1 MRHAPGFHEGLFNF
15 RSDHSRGRCVMLASA
30 IIVAINSWLTTDIF
44 YTSFLMIYGIDLV
57 NIGIITFIPYIASCF
72 GIFSPSLLER
82 FPKRRWLLVGGKL
95 LYYTLNILGITLVPV
110 IVTEPGTRVVCLAV
124 IIFLANLINALIGS
138 GFSIWHLNFIP
149 ESIRAD
155 FFLKQSTIS
164 SFIGIGISLIS
175 GVIADALSASPYAN
189 TIIIL
194 LRYVAFGL
202 ALIDVVVLS
211 LPKEYPY
218 PRSHARPRFKDIVTM
233 PLSSKPFMLTM
244 LVIVMHTFFQNV
256 PASFVNY
263 YLLNNV
269 GVRFTYINAINMVYP
284 FTLLLLQP
292 IARRLINR
300 FGWFKVLSVS
310 MLLHAPSWIA
320 YACVTG
326 GNYMWLFTATR
337 LFQHVIGVCL
347 NTAYSN
353 IAYVNLPP
361 KDQTNYF
368 SFYQLAV
375 NVTSLIAMMLGTGLV
390 ALIGDWTP
398 VILGIPFTG
407 VQLLILLRALGNLA
421 VPMVISSCFHIL
433 DPQVRTCA
441 ASIKSPVR
449 T

>member
-1 MRHAPGFHEGLFNF
+1 MIRVPKLHSSLFNF
-15 RSDHSRGRCVMLASA
+15 QDDHSRGRCVMLTSA
-30 IIVAINSWLTTDIF
+30 IITAVNSWLTTDIF

-82 FPKRRWLLVGGKL
+82 FSKRRWVLVGGKL

-110 IVTEPGTRVVCLAV
+110 IVTDPGTRIVCFAA

-149 ESIRAD
+149 DSIRAD

-175 GVIADALSASPYAN
+175 GVVADMLSASPYAD

-194 LRYVAFGL
+194 FRYVAYGL
-202 ALIDVVVLS
+202 ALIDVVILA

-218 PRSHARPRFKDIVTM
+218 PKTHDRPRLKDVITM
-233 PLSSKPFMLTM
+233 PLSSRPFMMTM
-244 LVIVMHTFFQNV
+244 LVIVLHTFFNNV

-263 YLLNNV
+263 YLLNDV
-269 GVRFTYINAINMVYP
+269 GVRFTYINAINLVYP
-284 FTLLLLQP
+284 FTLLFLQP

-300 FGWFKVLSVS
+300 FGWFKVLAVS
-310 MLLHAPSWIA
+310 MLLHAPSWVA
-320 YACVTG
+320 YACVNS
-326 GNYMWLFTATR
+326 GNYLWLFTATR
-337 LFQHVIGVCL
+337 LFQHVIGVGL

-361 KDQTNYF
+361 RDQTNYF
-368 SFYQLAV
+368 SFYQLAA
-375 NVTSLIAMMLGTGLV
+375 NLTAFTAMMLGTGLV

-398 VILGIPFTG
+398 VILGISLPS
-407 VQLLILLRALGNLA
+407 VQLLILLRAAGNLI
-421 VPMVISSCFHIL
+421 VPMVIFSRFRIL
-433 DPQVRTCA
+433 DPQTRAAAELQRT
-441 ASIKSPVR
+441 
-449 T
+449 

>member
-1 MRHAPGFHEGLFNF
+1 MRHIPQHHEGLFNF

-30 IIVAINSWLTTDIF
+30 IIVSVNSWLTTDIF

-95 LYYTLNILGITLVPV
+95 AYYTLNILGITLVPV
-110 IVTEPGTRVVCLAV
+110 LVADHGMRIVCFGL
-124 IIFLANLINALIGS
+124 IIFLANLINSLIGS

-155 FFLKQSTIS
+155 YFLKQSTVS

-175 GVIADALSASPYAN
+175 GVVADALSASPYAN

-194 LRYVAFGL
+194 FRYVAFGL

-218 PRSHARPRFKDIVTM
+218 PRSHDRPRFKDIVTM
-233 PLSSKPFMLTM
+233 PLSSRPFMVTM
-244 LVIVMHTFFQNV
+244 LVIVLHTFFSNV

-269 GVRFTYINAINMVYP
+269 GVRFTYINVINMVYP
-284 FTLLLLQP
+284 FTLLFLQP
-292 IARRLINR
+292 VARRLINR
-300 FGWFKVLSVS
+300 FGWFKVLAVS
-310 MLLHAPSWIA
+310 MLLHAPSWVA

-326 GNYMWLFTATR
+326 GNYLWLFTATR
-337 LFQHVIGVCL
+337 LFQHVIGVGL

-353 IAYVNLPP
+353 VAFVNLPP
-361 KDQTNYF
+361 RDQTNYF

-375 NVTSLIAMMLGTGLV
+375 NMTAFVAMMLGTGLI

-398 VILGIPFTG
+398 VILGIPFTS
-407 VQLLILLRALGNLA
+407 VQLIMLLRAVGNLV
-421 VPMVISSCFHIL
+421 VPIVIFSFFGIL
-433 DPQVRTCA
+433 DPNRRA
-441 ASIKSPVR
+441 EAG
-449 T
+449 

>member
-1 MRHAPGFHEGLFNF
+1 MRHASRLHTSLFSF
-15 RSDHSRGRCVMLASA
+15 RDDHSRGRCVMLTSA
-30 IIVAINSWLTTDIF
+30 IITAVNSWLTTDIF

-82 FPKRRWLLVGGKL
+82 FSRRRWVLVGGKL

-110 IVTEPGTRVVCLAV
+110 IVTDPGTRIVCFAA

-149 ESIRAD
+149 DSIRAD

-175 GVIADALSASPYAN
+175 GVVADMLSASPYAD

-194 LRYVAFGL
+194 FRYVAYGL
-202 ALIDVVVLS
+202 ALIDVVILA

-218 PRSHARPRFKDIVTM
+218 PKTHDRPRLKDVITM
-233 PLSSKPFMLTM
+233 PLSSRPFMMTM
-244 LVIVMHTFFQNV
+244 LVIVLHTFFNNV

-263 YLLNNV
+263 YLLNDV
-269 GVRFTYINAINMVYP
+269 GVRFTYINAINLVYP
-284 FTLLLLQP
+284 FTLLFLQP

-300 FGWFKVLSVS
+300 FGWFKVLAVS
-310 MLLHAPSWIA
+310 MLLHAPSWVA
-320 YACVTG
+320 YACVNS
-326 GNYMWLFTATR
+326 GNYLWLFTATR
-337 LFQHVIGVCL
+337 LFQHVIGVGL

-361 KDQTNYF
+361 RDQTNYF
-368 SFYQLAV
+368 SFYQLAA
-375 NVTSLIAMMLGTGLV
+375 NLTAFTAMMLGTGLV

-398 VILGIPFTG
+398 VILGISLPS
-407 VQLLILLRALGNLA
+407 VQLLILLRAAGNLI
-421 VPMVISSCFHIL
+421 VPMVIFSRFRIL
-433 DPQVRTCA
+433 DPQTRAAAELQRT
-441 ASIKSPVR
+441 
-449 T
+449 

>member
-1 MRHAPGFHEGLFNF
+1 MRHIPQHHEGLFNF

-30 IIVAINSWLTTDIF
+30 IIVSVNSWLTTDIF

-95 LYYTLNILGITLVPV
+95 AYYTLNILGITLVPV
-110 IVTEPGTRVVCLAV
+110 LVADPGMRIVCFGL
-124 IIFLANLINALIGS
+124 IIFLANLINSLIGS

-155 FFLKQSTIS
+155 YFLKQSTVS

-175 GVIADALSASPYAN
+175 GVVADALSASPYAN

-194 LRYVAFGL
+194 FRYVAFGL

-218 PRSHARPRFKDIVTM
+218 PRSHERPRFKDIVTM
-233 PLSSKPFMLTM
+233 PLSSRPFMVTM
-244 LVIVMHTFFQNV
+244 LVIVLHTFFSNV

-269 GVRFTYINAINMVYP
+269 GVRFTYINVINMVYP
-284 FTLLLLQP
+284 FTLLFLQP
-292 IARRLINR
+292 VARRLINR
-300 FGWFKVLSVS
+300 FGWFKVLAVS
-310 MLLHAPSWIA
+310 MFLHAPSWIA

-326 GNYMWLFTATR
+326 GNYIWLFTATR
-337 LFQHVIGVCL
+337 LFQHVIGVGL

-375 NVTSLIAMMLGTGLV
+375 NLTAFISMMLGTWLV
-390 ALIGDWTP
+390 ALIGGWTP
-398 VILGIPFTG
+398 VIAGIPFTS
-407 VQLLILLRALGNLA
+407 VQLLILIRALGNLV
-421 VPMVISSCFHIL
+421 VPMVVFSRFRIL
-433 DPQVRTCA
+433 DPQTRAEAELKKPERT
-441 ASIKSPVR
+441 
-449 T
+449 

>member
-1 MRHAPGFHEGLFNF
+1 MIRVPKLHSSLFNF
-15 RSDHSRGRCVMLASA
+15 QDDHSRGRCVMLTSA
-30 IIVAINSWLTTDIF
+30 IITAVNSWLTTDIF

-82 FPKRRWLLVGGKL
+82 FSKRRWVLVGGKL

-110 IVTEPGTRVVCLAV
+110 IVTDPGTRIVCFAA

-149 ESIRAD
+149 DSIRAD

-175 GVIADALSASPYAN
+175 GVVADMLSASPYAD

-194 LRYVAFGL
+194 FRYVAYGL
-202 ALIDVVVLS
+202 ALIDVVILA

-218 PRSHARPRFKDIVTM
+218 PKTHDRPRLKDVITM
-233 PLSSKPFMLTM
+233 PLSSRPFMMTM
-244 LVIVMHTFFQNV
+244 LVIVLHTFFNNV

-263 YLLNNV
+263 YLLNDV
-269 GVRFTYINAINMVYP
+269 GVRFTYINAINLVYP
-284 FTLLLLQP
+284 FTLLFLQP

-300 FGWFKVLSVS
+300 FGWFKVLAVS
-310 MLLHAPSWIA
+310 MLLHAPSWVA
-320 YACVTG
+320 YACVNS
-326 GNYMWLFTATR
+326 GNYLWLFTATR
-337 LFQHVIGVCL
+337 LFQHVIGVGL

-368 SFYQLAV
+368 SFYQLAA
-375 NVTSLIAMMLGTGLV
+375 NLTAFTAMMLGTGLV

-398 VILGIPFTG
+398 VILGISLPS
-407 VQLLILLRALGNLA
+407 VQLLMLLRAAGNLI
-421 VPMVISSCFHIL
+421 VPMVIFSRFRIL
-433 DPQVRTCA
+433 DPQTRAAAELQRT
-441 ASIKSPVR
+441 
-449 T
+449 

>member
-1 MRHAPGFHEGLFNF
+1 MIRVPKLHSSLFNF
-15 RSDHSRGRCVMLASA
+15 QDDHSRGRCVMLTSA
-30 IIVAINSWLTTDIF
+30 IITAVNSWLTTDIF

-82 FPKRRWLLVGGKL
+82 FSKRRWVLVGGKL

-110 IVTEPGTRVVCLAV
+110 IVTDPGTRIVCFAA

-149 ESIRAD
+149 DSIRAD

-175 GVIADALSASPYAN
+175 GVVADMLSASPYAD

-194 LRYVAFGL
+194 FRYVAYGL
-202 ALIDVVVLS
+202 ALIDVVILA

-218 PRSHARPRFKDIVTM
+218 PKTHDRPRLKDVITM
-233 PLSSKPFMLTM
+233 PLSSRPFMMTM
-244 LVIVMHTFFQNV
+244 LVIVLHTFFNNV

-263 YLLNNV
+263 YLLNDV
-269 GVRFTYINAINMVYP
+269 GVRFTYINAINLVYP
-284 FTLLLLQP
+284 FTLLFLQP

-300 FGWFKVLSVS
+300 FGWFKVLAVS
-310 MLLHAPSWIA
+310 MLLHAPSWVA
-320 YACVTG
+320 YACVNS
-326 GNYMWLFTATR
+326 GNYLWLFTATR
-337 LFQHVIGVCL
+337 LFQHVIGVGL

-368 SFYQLAV
+368 SFYQLAA
-375 NVTSLIAMMLGTGLV
+375 NLTAFTAMMLGTGLV

-398 VILGIPFTG
+398 VILGISLPS
-407 VQLLILLRALGNLA
+407 VQLLILLRAAGNLI
-421 VPMVISSCFHIL
+421 VPMVIFSRFHML
-433 DPQVRTCA
+433 DPQARADVEAKRA
-441 ASIKSPVR
+441 
-449 T
+449 